1 MSHTVTTT
9 QLDKTEHTQT
19 HGDSSV
25 TSDSG
30 PDENTNQI
38 DQTVLKALAPT
49 GANTGNSQPT
59 MLSDQESVPEPSDVE
74 GNTTDGNVDTGD
86 ESNLTTSQSA
96 PSARYPHQP
105 QYVPPTSLISVL
117 GLLWTDSWHVVDEL
131 VDEEVQQ
138 LESFYG
144 FSLPRIDKYFYDAIT
159 GEVYMGQMRTGL
171 FRPTI
176 LHAYLQFRNNP
187 QEKTLKIVSNSL
199 VYFLL
204 GQNIENPQVFVDRS
218 GQYFYVDMC
227 VPPDR
232 RQTLSLIPSTRAAR
246 LMLSNAE
253 LIYPIS
259 AFVARSFE
267 SQSPPASD
275 PTKMQN
281 DAATAVTNIL
291 ERLYSG
297 KVHFSLQT
305 EIARSPIPGD
315 PRYFEEIPRRLRD
328 GLDAKAQLK
337 MRAERRTRL
346 RVSGDIYDW
355 DLAAATLDDVSSMD
369 DDHTILC
376 E

>member
-1 MSHTVTTT
+1 M
-9 QLDKTEHTQT
+9 
-19 HGDSSV
+19 
-25 TSDSG
+25 
-30 PDENTNQI
+30 
-38 DQTVLKALAPT
+38 
-49 GANTGNSQPT
+49 
-59 MLSDQESVPEPSDVE
+59 
-74 GNTTDGNVDTGD
+74 
-86 ESNLTTSQSA
+86 
-96 PSARYPHQP
+96 
-105 QYVPPTSLISVL
+105 
-117 GLLWTDSWHVVDEL
+117 
-131 VDEEVQQ
+131 
-138 LESFYG
+138 
-144 FSLPRIDKYFYDAIT
+144 
-159 GEVYMGQMRTGL
+159 
-171 FRPTI
+171 
-176 LHAYLQFRNNP
+176 
-187 QEKTLKIVSNSL
+187 
-199 VYFLL
+199 YFLL

-267 SQSPPASD
+267 SQSPPVTD

-376 E
+376 ERCKTPLAEQRTCPKCPCAKCGKPGHVQFDPECPEMQHEVEHAIQKR